1 MHSTRSSIRG
11 RRFIHVPL
19 EIRCELLSDVT
30 AELKSHTPL
39 TRFDTTPAELIALA
53 KEFGFEVSAHGGVMA
68 YTQSLQGIVF
78 AVFHHLN
85 TNGNLIPPKNLNTTF
100 DPTIPG

>member
-1 MHSTRSSIRG
+1 MHFVQRSPTPSVTSAADCHAFDAIIIRG

-68 YTQSLQGIVF
+68 YTQSLQRLSSLCFI
-78 AVFHHLN
+78 
-85 TNGNLIPPKNLNTTF
+85 T
-100 DPTIPG
+100 